1 MNAAVLLL
9 AILADTAI
17 TIEPPDPTTLTP
29 VAIVVTEIDSCP
41 PPPVVTISGF
51 QIGIALGTGP
61 CLFPPGPIT
70 HRLEV
75 GVLAAGTYT
84 VRVSD
89 AGTHVATKTFPVLN
103 ANAGGLSVRPLIG
116 PSTGGVEVDVFAVSA
131 GTPQITFDGIAATNV
146 TAVAPHHFRA
156 TIPAHAPGAVEVRV
170 GNQRGYVFRYYDPAA
185 PPHPALFERVLIPVI
200 YNGPGANGSL
210 WTTDVLLRNP
220 NEWQVPLWPQKMI
233 VAQQPQRIDEQA
245 PQGLFLFV
253 PRTEPLHFGAT
264 VRGRAD
270 AIGVEMPIVRDSDF
284 RSAPFELIDIPAQP
298 QFRQTL
304 RIYSPDASAGRVRVL
319 AYDMHNGVPFHEK
332 YIELTPSG
340 SVDRPAFAVVGDF
353 TAAFRGFSGGPTQRV
368 GLRIE
373 PGIPGTRVWAFV
385 SVTDNNV
392 GDVRLITPQ

>member
-9 AILADTAI
+9 AILADTTI

-51 QIGIALGTGP
+51 QIDIALGTGL

-70 HRLEV
+70 HRLEL
-75 GVLAAGTYT
+75 GILAAGTYN
-84 VRVSD
+84 VRLTEG
-89 AGTHVATKTFPVLN
+89 ATLVATKPFTVLN
-103 ANAGGLSVRPLIG
+103 ANSGSFSVRPRIG
-116 PSTGGVEVDVFAVSA
+116 PSTGGVEVDVFAAFA
-131 GTPQITFDGIAATNV
+131 GTPQITFDGIPATNV
-146 TAVAPHHFRA
+146 TAVAPGRFRA

-185 PPHPALFERVLIPVI
+185 APLAALFERVLIPVI
-200 YNGPGANGSL
+200 YNGPGAKGSL
-210 WTTDVLLRNP
+210 WTTDVLVRNP
-220 NEWQVPLWPQKMI
+220 NEWQVPLWPQKM
-233 VAQQPQRIDEQA
+233 VAAQRPQRIDEEA
-245 PQGLFLFV
+245 PHGLFLFV
-253 PRTEPLHFGAT
+253 PRSETLHFAAT

-270 AIGVEMPIVRDSDF
+270 AIGAEMPIVRENDF
-284 RSAPFELIDIPAQP
+284 RSVPFELIDIPAQP

-304 RIYSPDASAGRVRVL
+304 RIYSPDAAGRVRVL

-340 SVDRPAFAVVGDF
+340 SVDRPAFAVISDF
-353 TAAFRGFSGGPTQRV
+353 AAAFRGFSGGPTQRV

-373 PGIPGTRVWAFV
+373 PDVAGARLWAFV
-385 SVTDNNV
+385 SVTDNDTL
-392 GDVRLITPQ
+392 DVRLITPQ